1 MKVSRAIPVRMRL
14 PSFVFVFC
22 ATWHVSAA
30 VPGDV
35 VYFRPVQHASIADLQ
50 LYVHDARV
58 LMKGNAFATSVLD
71 KVVPTNGVSYFHL
84 SYESR
89 DAFAAPVFNT
99 AAVLI
104 PVLPEEEWRRTRKKP
119 TLLYNHGTVAMDEE
133 APTSSRMC
141 TGVGRSQGCSLT
153 TSSVARASLWAS
165 VGYHVVLPD
174 YEKLG
179 LNASR
184 GVHPYC
190 QQQSYVRS
198 TEDLLT
204 ALASIA
210 SLALSRRLIVAGYS
224 EGGYASLAIHRGME
238 LAKAKGAFTVI
249 ASFPQGGPLDWKY
262 QVQHSILTYLN
273 RENDAY
279 WYIPYTIVAALE
291 YNNFNRLYPTIFL
304 PPYDTTLRTLY
315 DRKTSVKTIESSIP
329 KNGSDG
335 VFLSGLR
342 DAFLSHT
349 LPNNIQALVVDQN
362 NLLADTPE
370 GTSWV
375 PTAPILFCSGIDDEQ
390 VPVENTKRAHHAL
403 KARGA
408 KVTLDLFPGDHVTN
422 ARNCLFALSRYLA
435 VIDWETFG
443 DTIPPISAQ
452 VRPNL
457 LPVGVWYVLISVLA
471 ALVVQTSWSIVAMR
485 SGGRCPTLFE
495 LWLNAFLAYPFV
507 MLFVF
512 LALNIG
518 ISLYGIAQSNWSI
531 NVDSDFANYLEADSE
546 LHFFEV
552 SLATARKDSTFQKA
566 VNERRLRHTDR
577 RLRQERTQELKYW
590 KLDLFYQR
598 LDGTNIFSAD
608 SLNEIR
614 TIERQLQAFQGYE
627 SFCHRTY
634 DTIHTDGACTLP
646 DSTVNIFF
654 PTRVINGSRVEI
666 EYNGKGVLTA
676 IDHTLRAWARDG
688 IFWYADRFFNARNLT
703 SSYTRS
709 QFRGGL
715 PLHGHSTCCPG
726 GTLDHEQKK
735 KSDDFLRRL
744 YDQFLIKINDGRTLV
759 RVTWRESS
767 VLTGYE
773 VDQHLYFDALLSVG
787 SLVFVSLFMFWYTT
801 SAFLTTFAMLGIL
814 LSFPMA
820 YFVFYVLVGI
830 QKMMILNFVSL
841 FLIMGIGADDVFVLF
856 NAFEQSRAVLGT
868 GASLQTRVKWAYEKA
883 GAAMLITTT
892 TTVGSFYANMF
903 STVRVIR
910 EFGLFM
916 GTVTVFNFVNVMTLF
931 PAAILVRE
939 KCRCSPRCQRQRR
952 PPRPTASPSAIV
964 PASGL
969 RQVFSFQM
977 ENEEELHSIERMFR
991 RRVSP
996 CIQRYR
1002 YLSLCIAC
1010 ALTGIFG
1017 GLGAL
1022 YFKTSTGP
1030 PVVFLEDINLGRVN
1044 AFVRATFGANTP
1056 EDLDRAS
1063 VAFPK
1068 YKDVIQKG
1076 CPGLLPDGF
1085 TSCTGNGECNYDSL
1099 ACECNED
1106 FAGFACERSAETA
1119 TISLPPNQNVVL
1131 DYYALD
1137 GGIYSK
1143 AIDFENRGDE
1153 DLVWTLTVAGTS
1165 TTLPSWISFTKGFP
1179 QVGIVKKLV
1188 QTTEGGARSFHKH
1201 SLAYDII
1208 VGSETPGFKDVFFFK
1223 ISNGDPRQDRTFT
1236 VRLTKIPLP
1245 QLTNLDLLYSLSSCT
1260 RHSIEFQK
1268 GTRMYSQQVPY
1279 SCVNVTIEA
1288 TVENAFSDSLQLQ
1301 VDGSISTMFRPGNGR
1316 VYKSA
1321 VVSLF
1326 VGSTNSR
1333 IFSVVVKRKL
1343 SGKTLAQSDYSEGGY
1358 SIQLIRDVTKPSTT
1372 THTAVTTTDA
1382 SLTTTAAP
1390 PTTTAAPPTTT
1401 DAPLTTAVATASS
1414 ATTIGP
1420 ATTTGSMAT
1429 NVPEQTST
1437 TTRIP
1442 TSTTGSAI
1450 ATTTWRTSSAT
1461 TTKITTNIS
1470 VANVL
1475 TSTTSVPLVTTTSA
1489 MAKETDNTLSELNV
1503 NAQNYT
1509 MSPPFKPYILQYNL
1523 SVDASVSLINVNA
1536 TTNASSAVV
1545 VINSIAGLTQI
1556 RLDYALAPL
1565 TTTVTIHVR
1574 AENGEV
1580 LIYQIHVYRIPRPC
1594 TPVCG
1599 DRGSCN
1605 GFVGEC
1611 ICNTEDGYSGAAQ
1624 GCQTYC
1630 PGNCYGHGTCD
1641 ASLKLCNCES
1651 TYTGGGCMSRTCPIC
1666 ANGGVCDRLSWS
1678 CTCPEG
1684 WRGELCTH
1692 VTCPNDCSSLGEC
1705 LNSGICKCLPGYTGK
1720 DCSTKIEIKI
1730 PLEYTI
1736 EVQLVFGLRG
1746 YNTKNKSRPVY
1757 DPNFDLSQPASQ
1769 RFLLAA
1775 CQNARNI
1782 SSLKVRPELR
1792 CWIETFND
1800 EVTKTGYTFPL
1811 SSGLFS
1817 PAIDTFFDN
1826 ERALQAYGDDI
1837 GTQGSS
1843 DSIKWTS
1850 LRLRVNVDKT
1860 LGYLLLQDIH
1870 QKWIGYTQLL
1880 SKETPI
1886 FLGPATLVSETFTKM
1901 DTEVGIIQST
1911 ILSFIISNAICFLCI
1926 VLFTQDWQIS
1936 LFSLLTINFI
1946 VITLLGFLFSIMQY
1960 TFGAIEA
1967 VGVTIFVGMSV
1978 DYSLHVG
1985 HAFHAATSRSREGKM
2000 REALTTIGVS
2010 IFGGALTTA
2019 GSSIFLL
2026 FCHIYLFH
2034 QLGVMM
2040 LTNTLVALAYTLF
2053 CLCPILVIAGP
2064 TQVCV
2069 CKRVLGRRARTT
2081 VESRESLGIEFP
2093 GGMQGH
2099 SWHSTHGL
2107 RENVR
2112 SERIRSIYEEGGFD
2126 PSEQSTLTSANQY

>member
-1 MKVSRAIPVRMRL
+1 ML
-14 PSFVFVFC
+14 CCPSFVR
-22 ATWHVSAA
+22 
-30 VPGDV
+30 G
-35 VYFRPVQHASIADLQ
+35 Q
-50 LYVHDARV
+50 V
-58 LMKGNAFATSVLD
+58 LL
-71 KVVPTNGVSYFHL
+71 
-84 SYESR
+84 R

-104 PVLPEEEWRRTRKKP
+104 PVLPEEEWRTRKKP

-238 LAKAKGAFTVI
+238 LAKEKGAFTVI

-744 YDQFLIKINDGRTLV
+744 YDHFLIKINDGRTLV

-787 SLVFVSLFMFWYTT
+787 SLVFVYLFMFWYTT

-1208 VGSETPGFKDVFFFK
+1208 VGSETPGFKDCFFFK

-1236 VRLTKIPLP
+1236 
-1245 QLTNLDLLYSLSSCT
+1245 
-1260 RHSIEFQK
+1260 
-1268 GTRMYSQQVPY
+1268 
-1279 SCVNVTIEA
+1279 
-1288 TVENAFSDSLQLQ
+1288 
-1301 VDGSISTMFRPGNGR
+1301 
-1316 VYKSA
+1316 
-1321 VVSLF
+1321 
-1326 VGSTNSR
+1326 
-1333 IFSVVVKRKL
+1333 
-1343 SGKTLAQSDYSEGGY
+1343 
-1358 SIQLIRDVTKPSTT
+1358 
-1372 THTAVTTTDA
+1372 
-1382 SLTTTAAP
+1382 
-1390 PTTTAAPPTTT
+1390 
-1401 DAPLTTAVATASS
+1401 
-1414 ATTIGP
+1414 
-1420 ATTTGSMAT
+1420 
-1429 NVPEQTST
+1429 
-1437 TTRIP
+1437 
-1442 TSTTGSAI
+1442 
-1450 ATTTWRTSSAT
+1450 
-1461 TTKITTNIS
+1461 
-1470 VANVL
+1470 
-1475 TSTTSVPLVTTTSA
+1475 
-1489 MAKETDNTLSELNV
+1489 TDNTLSELNV

-1565 TTTVTIHVR
+1565 MTTVTIHVR

-1967 VGVTIFVGMSV
+1967 VGVTIFVGMSK
-1978 DYSLHVG
+1978 
-1985 HAFHAATSRSREGKM
+1985 A
-2000 REALTTIGVS
+2000 VS
-2010 IFGGALTTA
+2010 IPASNRL
-2019 GSSIFLL
+2019 
-2026 FCHIYLFH
+2026 
-2034 QLGVMM
+2034 
-2040 LTNTLVALAYTLF
+2040 
-2053 CLCPILVIAGP
+2053 
-2064 TQVCV
+2064 
-2069 CKRVLGRRARTT
+2069 
-2081 VESRESLGIEFP
+2081 
-2093 GGMQGH
+2093 
-2099 SWHSTHGL
+2099 
-2107 RENVR
+2107 
-2112 SERIRSIYEEGGFD
+2112 
-2126 PSEQSTLTSANQY
+2126 